1 MSRTMRSEVADSW
14 RRSAAAGVDV
24 DRHEPTLT
32 LNKDTFLEHRRAH
45 ALSAVYP
52 LLEEVLGQTTRA
64 CEALLALSDEAGQLL
79 WVSGS
84 RAALSQAEA
93 VGFVEGA
100 NWDERLL
107 GTNAPGTSLALDR
120 PVMASGAEH
129 YRPDLRS
136 FTCAASPI
144 HDPGSGAVVG
154 VLDITG
160 GPEVA
165 VPQTI
170 AMVRIAARL
179 AETELARRSVTSGR
193 AGMPDG
199 HQEQVWLSGLS
210 PDSFHLQVLGRR
222 EGVLRRGERTVT
234 LSPRHTEILVLLAGA
249 RGGLT
254 GEELAVLL
262 DSHDVTGSTVRAELN
277 RLRHLIG
284 EEVLGS
290 RPYRLHAGMAGDW
303 HAVQAH
309 LAAGDLGRALR
320 DYLGPVLPHSQA
332 PGVETVRTQVQDE
345 LRQAVLHSGRADLMA
360 VWTRSSWGGDDY
372 DLWAAQRRLL
382 PAGSPL
388 QSLVR
393 AQLARLNRD
402 YGLGSA
408 TPGAE
413 SRRGGGSTGRAQ
425 V

>member
-1 MSRTMRSEVADSW
+1 MRPEVAESW
-14 RRSAAAGVDV
+14 RRSAAAGVVV
-24 DRHEPTLT
+24 DHREPTEILSKEM
-32 LNKDTFLEHRRAH
+32 LLEHRRAH

-52 LLEEVLGQTTRA
+52 LLEEVLGQTTRSCA
-64 CEALLALSDEAGQLL
+64 ALMALSDEAGQLL

-84 RAALSQAEA
+84 SAALCQAEA

-100 NWDERLL
+100 NWDERLS

-120 PVMASGAEH
+120 PVVVSGAEH
-129 YRPDLRS
+129 YRVDLRS

-144 HDPGSGAVVG
+144 HDPRSGAIVG

-160 GPEVA
+160 GPDLA

-170 AMVRIAARL
+170 AMVRVAARL
-179 AETELARRSVTSGR
+179 AETELARQSVTGGP
-193 AGMPDG
+193 AGMPGG

-210 PDSFHLQVLGRR
+210 ADSFHLQILGRR
-222 EGVLRRGERTVT
+222 EGVLRRGERTLT

-249 RGGLT
+249 RAGLS

-262 DSHDVTGSTVRAELN
+262 YSHDVTGSTVRAELN
-277 RLRHLIG
+277 RLRHLVG

-290 RPYRLHAGMAGDW
+290 RPYRLYAGMAGDW

-309 LAAGDLGRALR
+309 LAAGDVGRAVR

-332 PGVETVRTQVQDE
+332 PGVETVRAHVQDE
-345 LRQAVLHSGRADLMA
+345 LRQAVLHSGRVDLMA

-372 DLWAAQRRLL
+372 EMWAAQRLLL
-382 PAGSPL
+382 PDGSPL

-393 AQLARLNRD
+393 AQLARLDRY
-402 YGLGSA
+402 YGLVPA
-408 TPGAE
+408 TPGPE
-413 SRRGGGSTGRAQ
+413 SRRGEGSTGRAQ